1 MDNLNNN
8 TIVNI
13 DSNTLEVNPSQ
24 TTPVTYTNLSNMVDP
39 EIQIQPVPIEMST
52 PKNTD
57 HGLRMISETSRKH
70 KKNSKNC

>member
-8 TIVNI
+8 NTIAII

-24 TTPVTYTNLSNMVDP
+24 TSPVTYTNLSKMVDP
-39 EIQIQPVPIEMST
+39 EEIQIQPVPIEMST

-57 HGLRMISETSRKH
+57 HGLRMITETTRKH
-70 KKNSKNC
+70 KKQ